1 MTHSLTSTEQV
12 LGGYL
17 HQDWPGEFSTVDAAV
32 AAMINAEPRSL
43 REAAASEI
51 DALLARE
58 TDEARLRTIL
68 TDEAGCYYNP
78 ASEGSSYRDW
88 LSGLV
93 VRLAR

>member
-1 MTHSLTSTEQV
+1 MTHRLTSTEQV

-32 AAMINAEPRSL
+32 TAMIDAEPREL

-58 TDEARLRTIL
+58 TDEAQLRTVL
-68 TDEAGCYYNP
+68 TDEAGCYYDP
-78 ASEGSSYRDW
+78 ASDGSNYRDW
-88 LSGLV
+88 LNGLAA
-93 VRLAR
+93 RLAR